1 MAIWWKRHWYV
12 PVGIAVFAAATEQRS
27 CAASTLA
34 PPSVAAEW
42 TLMKPADCHPPSE
55 AERRLFEGVTAAR
68 RICRA
73 RYVGSP
79 TINLTLYDLPGGPAA
94 NAFDAFQRWR
104 TQPDKMG
111 FFQGGVF
118 GVAEAPL
125 LRWTWFPH
133 LASTK

>member
-42 TLMKPADCHPPSE
+42 TLMQPADCHPPSE

-104 TQPDKMG
+104 TQPDMG
-111 FFQGGVF
+111 SSKVGCLEWRKHR
-118 GVAEAPL
+118 ARTNPL
-125 LRWTWFPH
+125 
-133 LASTK
+133 STGS